1 MSDEEQDD
9 TTMYK
14 TRRKNKA
21 TVIRSDILH
30 QRDFYCVGSNVWSLV
45 SEKFGFDI
53 ELGCKV
59 VSREQGILA
68 INLGSQKVLIPAT
81 GRFDYQPVV
90 RIPTDVVPDEEDD
103 DLVSFDGHSFCSFT
117 QNTNQCPVHIVSR
130 PFGIVTTLSA
140 TATG

>member
-1 MSDEEQDD
+1 MYVDDGLLIILDGSIDQRLTVKIENYALLLSGEVSDEEQDD

-45 SEKFGFDI
+45 SEKFGSEI

-59 VSREQGILA
+59 VSQVARNPRHQ
-68 INLGSQKVLIPAT
+68 S
-81 GRFDYQPVV
+81 
-90 RIPTDVVPDEEDD
+90 RISE
-103 DLVSFDGHSFCSFT
+103 SS
-117 QNTNQCPVHIVSR
+117 
-130 PFGIVTTLSA
+130 
-140 TATG
+140 